1 MLDYFAS
8 DGRHDKIL
16 AMGKTAPVKAGG
28 LTQKRGTKRAR
39 AQRDASEA
47 SERSDL
53 PLIPWFRELAPTEAT
68 HFDEQ
73 ASADVVAYG
82 KNVGNKET
90 DRGKEDIGEQVK
102 AGKVKKRQGDSWWKW
117 IREGFEENIEKKTY
131 VTGGIES
138 TGVNEDNNLQDET
151 TTQRNATPT

>member
-16 AMGKTAPVKAGG
+16 AIGKTAPVEAEG
-28 LTQKRGTKRAR
+28 LTEKRGTKRAR

-53 PLIPWFRELAPTEAT
+53 PLLPWFRDLAPTEAT

-82 KNVGNKET
+82 KTWG
-90 DRGKEDIGEQVK
+90 IQ
-102 AGKVKKRQGDSWWKW
+102 RQT
-117 IREGFEENIEKKTY
+117 EGRRT
-131 VTGGIES
+131 
-138 TGVNEDNNLQDET
+138 
-151 TTQRNATPT
+151 